1 MREIITSVSSGSNG
15 ADTAPPPAVDSFIY
29 LQRLTSAIKD
39 MNYNIPKNNTIK
51 QRLFVCNNC
60 NTK

>member
-1 MREIITSVSSGSNG
+1 MREIVTSVPSGFNG
-15 ADTAPPPAVDSFIY
+15 ADTAPPPVDSFIY

-51 QRLFVCNNC
+51 QRLFVCSNC